1 MSNHKAEVNTGGFG
15 GFLAAANLNIVEF
28 AICAG
33 FWATMWIISNFISI
47 NMVLGACILPIPVPD
62 AIAR

>member
-1 MSNHKAEVNTGGFG
+1 MGGFG